1 VWGLLLEEMA
11 AKNVSRVVSVSELG
25 PEDRAFLHEKFR
37 NDLWPQLTPQ
47 SIDNAHPFP
56 FVPNKGMGLA
66 LTLTKKE
73 AKAARAAPS
82 AAPGAGSSG
91 SSEKKRRKEAR
102 DLYSEEGR
110 SRSGIEFARDAIPSE
125 MRAILL
131 LPQKIS
137 RFIRLPD
144 QAEQSGPTHVVSN
157 SSNTAGLAMMPAAEG
172 SGGSSAARS
181 SGARF
186 VLVEDM
192 LSTVELKSFFP
203 EREIKEKGMFRV
215 LRDSEV
221 EVDEEA
227 VDLVRMFETALK
239 RRRKGAVVRLDVEST
254 MPEGMRKW
262 LSAKMGLADEDYL
275 YVQKGLVGLGDVSQV
290 ISPSVAA
297 ASARGVGVGALVYPP
312 FQERMPERVTR
323 DSGGDIFAAIQR
335 KDMVVHHPFE
345 SFQTVLTFLRQ
356 AARDP
361 NVIAIK
367 QTLYRTNE
375 DSPIVQSLIEAAES
389 GKTVTVLIELKARF
403 DEEANIR
410 WAKDL
415 ERAGVHVVYGFRE
428 LKTHAKVSLV
438 VRRESSGLRIYVHLG
453 TGNYHSATAKVY
465 TDLSLFT
472 ADPVMGRDATR
483 LFNFCSAYSTASLQE
498 LEVLA
503 VAPFN
508 LRSSLEELIEAE
520 IGNARA
526 GLPAHVLVKCN
537 SLVDTGL
544 IKLLYRASEA
554 GVNVSAV
561 VRGMCALRPGV
572 PGLSSRIRVK
582 SIVGRF
588 LEHSRI
594 VAFANGHAIP
604 SPENKVFISS
614 ADWMT
619 RNLVRGLGFWGRA
632 RPPLASPSR
641 PATPPTHTPRLHAG
655 LARGGAGAHP
665 QPNSAPADSRRGAAA
680 EHVRRGKLLG
690 PAGGRR
696 VPAQHYARGGGGAAA
711 QCPQLL
717 LDARVTERQGRRGAH
732 PRQAAQA
739 ARERPLARLPAVGF
753 VCLFPISCACTNER
767 QQRRCSGTAQEE
779 PEF

>member
-1 VWGLLLEEMA
+1 LPPSPPPPNAFLITHNSLSLSRSPRCAQEFFMVRVAGLAQLVKNQMDVLSEDGFTPQAQLKKVVEGSRSLLRDQQRVWGVLQAELA
-11 AKNVSRVVSVSELG
+11 AKNVARVVSMSELG
-25 PEDRAFLHEKFR
+25 AEDRAFLHEKFLSE
-37 NDLWPQLTPQ
+37 LWPQLTPQ

-66 LTLTKKE
+66 LTLIKKAPAGAE
-73 AKAARAAPS
+73 GAPPTGGKLTPMGGRHGAEHEGGGSGGGGSGGEKSKKARKGAR
-82 AAPGAGSSG
+82 
-91 SSEKKRRKEAR
+91 SEEAR
-102 DLYSEEGR
+102 DLYSQEGR
-110 SRSGIEFARDAIPSE
+110 SKSGSEFVREAIPSE

-144 QAEQSGPTHVVSN
+144 KREPSGVQHEVSN
-157 SSNTAGLAMMPAAEG
+157 SSNTAGLAVMGQKAAG
-172 SGGSSAARS
+172 NGA
-181 SGARF
+181 ARF

-192 LSTVELKSFFP
+192 LSSVELKSFFP
-203 EREIKEKGMFRV
+203 ERDIKEKGMFRV

-239 RRRKGAVVRLDVEST
+239 RRRKGAVIRLDVESS

-262 LSAKMGLADEDYL
+262 LTASMGLPDDGCLYL
-275 YVQKGLVGLGDVSQV
+275 QRGLVGLVDVSQI
-290 ISPSVAA
+290 ISPSVLTATAGGGSAA
-297 ASARGVGVGALVYPP
+297 GLVYPP
-312 FQERMPERVTR
+312 FKERMPKRLTQ
-323 DSGGDIFAAIQR
+323 DSGDDIFAAIR
-335 KDMVVHHPFE
+335 TKDMVVHHPFE
-345 SFQTVLTFLRQ
+345 SFQTVLIFLRQ

-367 QTLYRTNE
+367 QTLYRTSE

-389 GKTVTVLIELKARF
+389 GKTVTALIELKARF

-438 VRRESSGLRIYVHLG
+438 VRREQSGLRIYVHLA
-453 TGNYHSATAKVY
+453 TGNYHPFTAKVY

-503 VAPFN
+503 VAPYN
-508 LRSSLEELIEAE
+508 LRSTLEGLIEAE
-520 IGNARA
+520 IANARA
-526 GLPAHVLVKCN
+526 GQPAHIVVKCN

-544 IKLLYRASEA
+544 INLLYKASEA

-561 VRGMCALRPGV
+561 VRGMCALRPGI
-572 PGLSSRIRVK
+572 PGLSSRIKVK
-582 SIVGRF
+582 SLVGRF

-619 RNLVRGLGFWGRA
+619 RNLVR
-632 RPPLASPSR
+632 ASLF
-641 PATPPTHTPRLHAG
+641 AWRL
-655 LARGGAGAHP
+655 
-665 QPNSAPADSRRGAAA
+665 S
-680 EHVRRGKLLG
+680 LLSES
-690 PAGGRR
+690 
-696 VPAQHYARGGGGAAA
+696 
-711 QCPQLL
+711 LSL
-717 LDARVTERQGRRGAH
+717 SLS
-732 PRQAAQA
+732 
-739 ARERPLARLPAVGF
+739 LSSSLS
-753 VCLFPISCACTNER
+753 L
-767 QQRRCSGTAQEE
+767 
-779 PEF
+779 